1 MRCRFLLDKRFF
13 KYIKE
18 KKNIFLI
25 AITFSLGIL
34 FIFIGGGKE
43 EEVSENT
50 DIEERLAA
58 AFSSMEGVGR
68 CEVLLYCS
76 DYGKENEETVQSV
89 IVICEG
95 ADSVEVR
102 SMLTSVLSSFFGV
115 GTNRIRIEKLKE

>member
-1 MRCRFLLDKRFF
+1 M
-13 KYIKE
+13 
-18 KKNIFLI
+18 I

-50 DIEERLAA
+50 DIEESLAA
-58 AFSSMEGVGR
+58 AFSSMDGVGR

-76 DYGKENEETVQSV
+76 DCGKENEETVQSV